1 MRMFLLW
8 PIKEYNMYAKAA
20 PVAAPAVILPFTG
33 GNTTLL
39 VIASSMI
46 ALGVAVL
53 VISVLIARKKNLTE
67 IDFSEVK

>member
-1 MRMFLLW
+1 
-8 PIKEYNMYAKAA
+8 MYSKAA
-20 PVAAPAVILPFTG
+20 PVTAPAVILPFTG

-46 ALGVAVL
+46 VLGLAVL
-53 VISVLIARKKNLTE
+53 VVSVLIARKKNLTE

>member
-1 MRMFLLW
+1 
-8 PIKEYNMYAKAA
+8 MYAKAA
-20 PVAAPAVILPFTG
+20 PVTAPAVILPFTG